1 MIEINK
7 NPSHRTLR
15 QFSLAAAVFAVLV
28 GYLAFGRNGSWITAA
43 VIWASGA
50 SVAAMGLA
58 RPPSVRGIYLCLSYL
73 TAPIGIGVSLIVLG
87 IIYYFVV
94 TPIGV
99 IMGLLGRD
107 PMQRRRDPET
117 ETYWQRRKAT
127 PPDRY
132 FRQF

>member
-7 NPSHRTLR
+7 NPSPRTLR
-15 QFSLAAAVFAVLV
+15 QFSLAAAAFAALV
-28 GYLAFGRNGSWITAA
+28 GYLAFGRAGSWTTAA

-50 SVAAMGLA
+50 SVALLGMA
-58 RPPSVRGIYLCLSYL
+58 RPPSIRGIYLFMSYL
-73 TAPIGIGVSLIVLG
+73 TAPIGIVISLTVLG
-87 IIYYFVV
+87 IIYYGVV

-99 IMGLLGRD
+99 IMNLLGRD
-107 PMQRRRDPET
+107 PMQRRRDPEA
-117 ETYWQRRKAT
+117 ETYWRQRKET